1 MTDDEYN
8 SDASL
13 DTEDLNEINEM
24 VSQPYEEVPVK
35 SVERS
40 KQTKKVPITKVAEEN
55 TTENTVE
62 DTSEVKTKQ
71 VQKKELTDKQK
82 ANIANLVKLN
92 KQRAEARKKARA
104 EGKLL
109 DEKPLGRKPKPKP
122 PKEEI
127 AFIPIIPFL
136 N

>member
-40 KQTKKVPITKVAEEN
+40 KTN
-55 TTENTVE
+55 
-62 DTSEVKTKQ
+62 
-71 VQKKELTDKQK
+71 
-82 ANIANLVKLN
+82 
-92 KQRAEARKKARA
+92 
-104 EGKLL
+104 
-109 DEKPLGRKPKPKP
+109 
-122 PKEEI
+122 
-127 AFIPIIPFL
+127 
-136 N
+136 